1 VTALL
6 RVEGLSKRFGG
17 LTAVDAVTLTVEAGE
32 LVGIIGPNGAGKTTL
47 FGLLTGF
54 VRPDGGEVVF
64 KGQRI
69 TGFPPHRVADHGLG
83 RTFQVVR
90 PFATMTVLENVATA
104 CVSPRARRMTNGKD
118 VWQRAMETLAM
129 VGLETKAGLP
139 AGTLPFG
146 DLRRL
151 EIARALAIQ
160 PDVLLLDEPFSGLS
174 ASEAAPLVALIGE
187 LAQRGMTMLIVE
199 HKLRELMR
207 LVRRVIVMQFGQII
221 AEGAPEV
228 VVKIPR
234 VIEAYLGG
242 AA

>member
-1 VTALL
+1 MAIL
-6 RVEGLSKRFGG
+6 RVQGLTKRFGG
-17 LTAVDAVTLTVEAGE
+17 LTAVDAVTLTVEAGD

-54 VRPDGGEVVF
+54 LRSDQGTVVF
-64 KGQRI
+64 KDRRI
-69 TGFPPHRVADHGLG
+69 TGLPPHRIADHGLG

-90 PFATMTVLENVATA
+90 PFTTMTVLENVATA
-104 CVSPRARRMTNGKD
+104 CVSPRARRMSAGRD
-118 VWQRAMETLAM
+118 VWRQAMETLAK
-129 VGLETKAGLP
+129 VGLETKASLP
-139 AGTLPFG
+139 ASTLPFG

-160 PDVLLLDEPFSGLS
+160 PDALLLDEPFSGLS
-174 ASEAAPLVALIGE
+174 ASEAAPLMALIAD
-187 LAQRGMTMLIVE
+187 LAQQGKTMLIVE

-221 AEGAPEV
+221 AEGTPEV
-228 VVKIPR
+228 VVKMPS

-242 AA
+242 TA

>member
-1 VTALL
+1 MAIL
-6 RVEGLSKRFGG
+6 RVEGLTKRFGG

-54 VRPDGGEVVF
+54 LRPDRGTVVL
-64 KGQRI
+64 KDRRI
-69 TGFPPHRVADHGLG
+69 TGLQPHRIADQGLG

-90 PFATMTVLENVATA
+90 PFTTMTVLENVATA
-104 CVSPRARRMTNGKD
+104 CVSPRARRMSPGKD
-118 VWQRAMETLAM
+118 VWQHATETLAR
-129 VGLETKAGLP
+129 VALETKASLP
-139 AGTLPFG
+139 ASTLPFG

-151 EIARALAIQ
+151 EVARALAIQ
-160 PDVLLLDEPFSGLS
+160 PEVLLLDEPFSGLS
-174 ASEAAPLVALIGE
+174 ASEVAPLMALIGE
-187 LAQRGMTMLIVE
+187 LAQQGMTMLIVE

-207 LVRRVIVMQFGQII
+207 LVRRVIVMHFGQIM
-221 AEGAPEV
+221 AQGAPEV
-228 VVKIPR
+228 VVKMPS

>member
-1 VTALL
+1 MAIL
-6 RVEGLSKRFGG
+6 RTEGLTKRFGG
-17 LTAVDAVTLTVEAGE
+17 LTAVDAVTLTVQAGD

-54 VRPDGGEVVF
+54 LRPDRGTIIF
-64 KGQRI
+64 KDRRI
-69 TGFPPHRVADHGLG
+69 TGLRPHRVADRGLG

-104 CVSPRARRMTNGKD
+104 CVSPRARRMSAGKG
-118 VWQRAMETLAM
+118 VWQQAREILAQ
-129 VGLETKAGLP
+129 VALETKASLP
-139 AGTLPFG
+139 ASTLPFG

-160 PDVLLLDEPFSGLS
+160 PEVLLLDEPFSGLS
-174 ASEAAPLVALIGE
+174 ASEAAPLIGLIRT
-187 LAQRGMTMLIVE
+187 LARQGMTMLIVE
-199 HKLRELMR
+199 HKLHELMR
-207 LVRRVIVMQFGQII
+207 LVERVIVMQFGQVI

-228 VVKIPR
+228 VVKMAS

-242 AA
+242 AT